1 MQKVIFFN
9 SDASTNKLSST
20 VTDKGVD
27 ELISLGIIPA
37 ESLTVIKNYDTS
49 NVKLMYDIYHV
60 DYLVFN
66 DTIAPT
72 DVVLNKEMFD
82 IFVVENYKAKR
93 SEIFQVLDS
102 LQTRALT
109 SGKTEIVAE
118 IEADKVIL
126 RDMPS
131 TIDFSNNSFV
141 QDYYAHWPLEM
152 TVDYAA
158 KYESKLK

>member
-9 SDASTNKLSST
+9 SEVSSNKLSSI
-20 VTDKGVD
+20 VTDKAVA
-27 ELISLGIIPA
+27 ELISLGIIPE
-37 ESLTVIKNYDTS
+37 ESLTVIKNYDES
-49 NVKLMYDIYHV
+49 NIKLMYDIYHV

-66 DTIAPT
+66 NSVAPT

-93 SEIFQVLDS
+93 GEIFQVLDS

-126 RDMPS
+126 RNMPS
-131 TIDFSNNSFV
+131 TIDFSSNSIV
-141 QDYYAHWPLEM
+141 QDYYAHWPLEI